1 MTSWLAISK
10 KNGKALVKASA
21 MISDNKT
28 PTDPKSLI
36 RQACCACLPH
46 SVSLRSPSFPER
58 PDNPKP
64 QNPQIEISKLNVK
77 WNEN

>member
-36 RQACCACLPH
+36 RQACCACQPH
-46 SVSLRSPSFPER
+46 SVSLRSPSNPNALTT
-58 PDNPKP
+58 PNPKTP
-64 QNPQIEISKLNVK
+64 NRNQQIEC
-77 WNEN
+77 EME